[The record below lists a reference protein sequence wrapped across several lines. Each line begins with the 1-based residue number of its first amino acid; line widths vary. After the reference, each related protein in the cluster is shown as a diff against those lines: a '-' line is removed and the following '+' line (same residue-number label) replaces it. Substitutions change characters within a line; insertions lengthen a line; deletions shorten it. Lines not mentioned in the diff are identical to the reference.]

1 MASPTIAW
9 VPEAMI
15 LACLSV
21 AVATDLAS
29 RIIPNRLVLLTQR
42 RSGKPCPAPGG
53 CPCCS
58 GWQIGNAAE

>member
-1 MASPTIAW
+1 
-9 VPEAMI
+9 MI

-42 RSGKPCPAPGG
+42 RSGKPCPALPREAVPAVPGG
-53 CPCCS
+53 KS
-58 GWQIGNAAE
+58 GTRQNNRG